1 MVTEEHEPEENV
13 HKQGQENK
21 KPAQTLKIKTKT
33 ADGPAE
39 DAAGK
44 KKDGKPKL
52 RKSLADFETFRP
64 DAEVVK
70 SKKRKLGG
78 LGKTLFDEEDEGG
91 AAPAK
96 GFGAGGKGLFGMK
109 GFGGFGVKG
118 VGKGAGG
125 VGSSFL
131 GSSRP
136 GATLLTATDG
146 SGFCFS
152 PLKRARRGLDDTLRG

>member
-1 MVTEEHEPEENV
+1 M
-13 HKQGQENK
+13 
-21 KPAQTLKIKTKT
+21 
-33 ADGPAE
+33 
-39 DAAGK
+39 
-44 KKDGKPKL
+44 
-52 RKSLADFETFRP
+52 ADFETFRP

-96 GFGAGGKGLFGMK
+96 GFSGAGKGLFGMK
-109 GFGGFGVKG
+109 GFGGFGAG
-118 VGKGAGG
+118 GKGMGKSG
-125 VGSSFL
+125 IGSSFL

-136 GATLLTATDG
+136 GASVLMTATDG